1 MVIDRLQAAPQN
13 GRLLTGDVTG
23 RSVPRVI
30 PPLIAKERVMDQ
42 SRHSESRSAH
52 ESASSF
58 SGGSVGQFS
67 ASVTERQER
76 GGADSRPDEPSAQEP
91 KVVAQAQE
99 QAGKLVDIARE
110 QATTQLAT
118 QKTRAASSLGSLAM
132 ALHDVSRQMRDQDD
146 ATLVTYVET
155 AAGQI
160 DRLAGMLNEQDV
172 EQLLQTTEQFARRQP
187 ALFLA
192 SAFALGFVGARFLR
206 SSPRM
211 VGEPS
216 GTKSDLRW
224 GGTRDSLASAGR
236 QADDE
241 ARIVDAAGSRMSAD
255 WTASASASAPGG
267 R

>member
-1 MVIDRLQAAPQN
+1 
-13 GRLLTGDVTG
+13 
-23 RSVPRVI
+23 
-30 PPLIAKERVMDQ
+30 MDQ
-42 SRHSESRSAH
+42 SQQSESRGAR

-58 SGGSVGQFS
+58 SGGSVGQSS
-67 ASVTERQER
+67 ASMTERQER

-91 KVVAQAQE
+91 KVVAQE

-132 ALHDVSRQMRDQDD
+132 VLHDASRQLRDQDD

-155 AAGQI
+155 TAGQL
-160 DRLAGMLNEQDV
+160 DRLANMLNEQDV

-192 SAFALGFVGARFLR
+192 SAFALGFVGARFLK

-211 VGEPS
+211 VGEQS
-216 GTKSDLRW
+216 GTGSDSRL

-241 ARIVDAAGSRMSAD
+241 ARLVDAAEPRTSAD
-255 WTASASASAPGG
+255 WAASASASAPGG